1 MKDLKNYLNE
11 SSKGKKYEFVPG
23 HDDEFEGH
31 TVHLIRALKKFTY
44 EVNGVKAIVNKGDIG
59 GYIESED
66 NLSQEGNC
74 WVEGDS
80 FVTDNAKVMGDA
92 VVCSNSVLADNAV
105 IKDHAFVGDNTTLR
119 GDSMLSDYASVGGG
133 AEYKDITLDG
143 NESEWPEYYQ
153 N

>member
-1 MKDLKNYLNE
+1 M
-11 SSKGKKYEFVPG
+11 
-23 HDDEFEGH
+23 
-31 TVHLIRALKKFTY
+31 KKFTY

-119 GDSMLSDYASVGGG
+119 CDSMLSDYASVGGG
-133 AEYKDITLDG
+133 EEYKDITLDG
-143 NESEWPEYYQ
+143 NESEWPEYY
-153 N
+153 